1 MSWRQKYGLAY
12 CSYFEET
19 NLAVDLKLVVGDEGE
34 VDHAE
39 AADDAKVNRTVRIRP
54 QRRKKTVL
62 SCHSCLLN
70 TGVGKINI

>member
-39 AADDAKVNRTVRIRP
+39 AADDAKGNRTAHIRP
-54 QRRKKTVL
+54 QRRKKL
-62 SCHSCLLN
+62 S
-70 TGVGKINI
+70 